1 MSEETG
7 GVSRRAFLL
16 GSAAVG
22 TAGLA
27 GCASQRAIQPGRAAG
42 GNGSS
47 NVSALTADG
56 SSTVYPIANTAAQRW
71 NGNPPATDT
80 EYWPHGE
87 FGIDT
92 TQNLA
97 DYYASTYGF
106 EPTETRSTPPFRAN
120 IALSHSGTGVN
131 AVREQ
136 RVDIGNSSA
145 PVADELPDAS
155 EATLDSFVNHV
166 VGVDGQPIVVSE
178 ELYEAGVT
186 GVTAEQL
193 RQIYRKEIT
202 NWSEIGGP
210 EKNIRVIGRAEESG
224 TDTAFRANLYGD
236 PDAPISPDVRKG
248 QNQQVAQLVE
258 QSDNSIAYLALAFV
272 NQNGPVRPISLEVDG
287 TVYELG
293 KNLGAKEY
301 PLSRDLH
308 MYTWEGTSRKEAAF
322 LDLILSD
329 FGQEVC
335 VAGNNYFKLPA
346 DRLEN
351 QRSKLP
357 EP

>member
-1 MSEETG
+1 
-7 GVSRRAFLL
+7 
-16 GSAAVG
+16 
-22 TAGLA
+22 
-27 GCASQRAIQPGRAAG
+27 
-42 GNGSS
+42 
-47 NVSALTADG
+47 
-56 SSTVYPIANTAAQRW
+56 VYPIANTASQRW

-97 DYYASTYGF
+97 DYYASKYGF

-131 AVREQ
+131 AVKEQ

-145 PVADELPDAS
+145 PVEDELPDSS
-155 EATLDSFVNHV
+155 EETLDNFVNHV

-178 ELYEAGVT
+178 AIYEAGVT

-202 NWSEIGGP
+202 NWSELGGP
-210 EKNIRVIGRAEESG
+210 DKSIRVIGRAEESG
-224 TDTAFRANLYGD
+224 TDTSFRANLYGD

-248 QNQQVAQLVE
+248 QNQQVKTIVE
-258 QSDNSIAYLALAFV
+258 QNDNAIAYLALAFV
-272 NQNGPVRPISLEVDG
+272 DQNGPARPISLEVDG

-308 MYTWEGTSRKEAAF
+308 MYTWDGTSRKEAAF
-322 LDLILSD
+322 LDMILSD

-335 VAGNNYFKLPA
+335 VAGNNYFKLPP